1 MDFQSKFHDPENKM
15 HYLCS
20 EQKQVVAPYNLAT
33 TCLWRCLMNWAIY
46 NMNIANKL
54 HTGNFFPL
62 RYTEIPLTD
71 PATSYALLER
81 SEIMSLSRLSI
92 LNFARSGLNVTQVKS
107 FPLKSFTIGSVTF
120 PMLFVQ
126 VYIQEKEQVEL
137 C

>member
-1 MDFQSKFHDPENKM
+1 MDFQSKFHNPENKM
-15 HYLCS
+15 NYLWS
-20 EQKQVVAPYNLAT
+20 EQKQVVASYNLAT
-33 TCLWRCLMNWAIY
+33 TCLWRCLLNRAIY
-46 NMNIANKL
+46 NMNIAYKL

-62 RYTEIPLTD
+62 RYTEIPLTE